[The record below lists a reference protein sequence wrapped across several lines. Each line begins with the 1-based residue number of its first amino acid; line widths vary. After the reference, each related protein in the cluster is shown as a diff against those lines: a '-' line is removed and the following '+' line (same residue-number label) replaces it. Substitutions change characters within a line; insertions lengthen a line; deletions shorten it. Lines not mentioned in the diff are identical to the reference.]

1 MGPVQ
6 QLLLKHLSW
15 LIISPV
21 FKKSILSTSGVGSI
35 LPLEDTSTAGISI
48 LPASSLPP
56 TAYPRSQ
63 VKLCPELLAQMHWAA
78 PCISF
83 LIWLIG
89 LRCHTDSNASAS
101 WFSAIKQS
109 FISRHLEILS
119 SSRTTCFSLNQTS
132 ASQG

>member
-15 LIISPV
+15 LIIISPV

-83 LIWLIG
+83 FNLANRAEMSYRQQCLC
-89 LRCHTDSNASAS
+89 LVV
-101 WFSAIKQS
+101 
-109 FISRHLEILS
+109 
-119 SSRTTCFSLNQTS
+119 
-132 ASQG
+132 

>member
-48 LPASSLPP
+48 LPTSSLPP

-83 LIWLIG
+83 FNLANRAEMSYRQQCLC
-89 LRCHTDSNASAS
+89 LVVFCY
-101 WFSAIKQS
+101 
-109 FISRHLEILS
+109 
-119 SSRTTCFSLNQTS
+119 QTVLH
-132 ASQG
+132 